1 MSSRLKD
8 LLGRFRIVDGVELA
22 AVVAHDG
29 LLIEGTASPGIE
41 VDAICAVA
49 SNGLAMADA
58 LGREI
63 AKGGAVRTV
72 LEYEQGLVV
81 LEPINSDA
89 MLLIMVG
96 EREQLGLLRFMASK
110 HRHAFADALNAI

>member
-1 MSSRLKD
+1 MSVRLKD
-8 LLGRFRIVDGVELA
+8 LLGRFRVMDGVELA

-29 LLIEGTASPGIE
+29 LLIEGAASPGIE

-63 AKGGAVRTV
+63 AKGGAIRTV

-89 MLLIMVG
+89 MLLLMVG
-96 EREQLGLLRFMASK
+96 ARDQLGQLRFMVNK
-110 HRHAFADALNAI
+110 HRTAFADALNAI

>member
-8 LLGRFRIVDGVELA
+8 LLGRFRALDGIELA

-29 LLIEGTASPGIE
+29 LLIEGNALPGIE
-41 VDAICAVA
+41 VDAVCAVA

-63 AKGGAVRTV
+63 TKGGALRTV
-72 LEYEQGLVV
+72 LEYEHGLVV

-89 MLLIMVG
+89 MLLLMVA
-96 EREQLGLLRFMASK
+96 ERNQLGQLRFMVSK
-110 HRHAFADALNAI
+110 HRSAFADALNAI